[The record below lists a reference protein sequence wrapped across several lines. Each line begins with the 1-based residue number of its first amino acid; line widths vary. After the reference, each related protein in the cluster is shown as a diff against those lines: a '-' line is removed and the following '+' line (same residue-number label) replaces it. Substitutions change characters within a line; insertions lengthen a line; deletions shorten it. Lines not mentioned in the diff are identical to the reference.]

1 MNNEKKVK
9 LLLIGDTGTG
19 KTIFVENLIKGY
31 NNLNFDLNIPTPGAS
46 YAGFSII
53 YNNIV
58 FKIGIWDTSGQEK
71 YRSLLSIFIK
81 DSDIIFIFYNC
92 NNKNSF
98 ERAKFLLEL
107 AKKRNNIKDCIY
119 ALIGNKYD
127 LNLSFNEK
135 NNIIDD
141 EEVLEFAEK
150 NKLIYSHISILEKY
164 SQGVNELFKKVLNE
178 YLKIKNV
185 V

>member
-1 MNNEKKVK
+1 MMEHS
-9 LLLIGDTGTG
+9 
-19 KTIFVENLIKGY
+19 
-31 NNLNFDLNIPTPGAS
+31 LNIWARLGFYIINAS
-46 YAGFSII
+46 ATAVGELNWLI

-58 FKIGIWDTSGQEK
+58 FKIGIWDASGQEK
-71 YRSLLSIFIK
+71 YTSLLPIFIK

-119 ALIGNKYD
+119 ALVGNKYD

-164 SQGVNELFKKVLNE
+164 SQGVNELFKNFLNE

-185 V
+185 EYFIFF